1 MSFMLSTVV
10 WTVGILFILIS
21 VQATAGILNNGLKWG
36 FGARDSAKD
45 NTVFQARTKRTLANH
60 IEGMLLFVPLAI
72 VAHLMGL
79 DGDMIVK
86 GGWLYII
93 GRALYPL
100 TYWTGLPY
108 VRTLVWMVSLI
119 GTLMVFFQILGSV

>member
-10 WTVGILFILIS
+10 WTVGILIILIAIQS
-21 VQATAGILNNGLKWG
+21 LSGILNNGMKWG
-36 FGARDSAKD
+36 LGARDTAKD
-45 NTVFQARTKRTLANH
+45 DTVFQARAKRTLTNH
-60 IEGMLLFVPLAI
+60 MEGMLLYVPLAI

-108 VRTLVWMVSLI
+108 ARTLVWVVSLA
-119 GTLMVFFQILGSV
+119 GTLMIFQQVLGAI